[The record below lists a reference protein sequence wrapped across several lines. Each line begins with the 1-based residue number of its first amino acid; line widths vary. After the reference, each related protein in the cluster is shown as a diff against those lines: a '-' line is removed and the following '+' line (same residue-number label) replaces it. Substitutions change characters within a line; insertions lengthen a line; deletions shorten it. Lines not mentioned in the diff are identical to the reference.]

1 MEMMTNLHCNLIKLN
16 DILLLELK
24 KNEKSARNCI
34 IPLPTYVNRNGNVFN
49 RNFCF
54 PISL

>member
-24 KNEKSARNCI
+24 KMRKVLEI
-34 IPLPTYVNRNGNVFN
+34 V
-49 RNFCF
+49 
-54 PISL
+54 